1 MRAQKKALPVEATT
15 NGATNTNA
23 ARHLSSSNIIP
34 HAVGEGKTLF
44 VGSSEVMELLGV
56 SRSTACRC
64 IQQVNQQAKARG
76 LFVVRGLCNR
86 QMFLEY
92 VGYPGQ

>member
-15 NGATNTNA
+15 NGAKSANVDK
-23 ARHLSSSNIIP
+23 HLSFNNILSQAGSEEKP
-34 HAVGEGKTLF
+34 LF
-44 VGSSEVMELLGV
+44 INSAEVMELLGV

>member
-1 MRAQKKALPVEATT
+1 MKAQKKALLGAGTPDR
-15 NGATNTNA
+15 ATNTA
-23 ARHLSSSNIIP
+23 GRAEGSTGILP
-34 HAVGEGKTLF
+34 HAGSKEKPLF
-44 VGSSEVMELLGV
+44 INSAEVMELLGV

-86 QMFLEY
+86 RLFMEF
-92 VGYPGQ
+92 VGYEDVN

>member
-1 MRAQKKALPVEATT
+1 MKAQKKALPGAGTPDR
-15 NGATNTNA
+15 ATNTA
-23 ARHLSSSNIIP
+23 GRADGSTDILSQAGS
-34 HAVGEGKTLF
+34 EGKTLF

-86 QMFLEY
+86 RLFMEF
-92 VGYPGQ
+92 VGYEDVD